1 MVLLG
6 RIDPNSSLLR
16 VFVPESVIPLGLLK
30 FSFASFSYCEQQNH
44 NHFVSP
50 ANERINL
57 TFGRD
62 YQPLIEVNRMVFA
75 VNYRDRTRLTL
86 DLPRPS
92 HAPRRQS
99 ERVEAPTVRV
109 LDNVPLNWNV
119 NDDDDDDDDD
129 PQQQQQGNYVAD
141 DDEERERVRR
151 APKLDPIG
159 DNELRVRFGFDPA
172 VTEMRFEALSKD
184 ANLNDFDVKT
194 MRTRDIVANLS
205 AFVTFW
211 GSSMG
216 VYGPQN
222 SLGFPYVR
230 AIPLTEA
237 EKKAMIDRMN
247 LPPQVEAPN
256 LSNHCFIELGL
267 PPGFGIGL
275 PMSGCWRMLGFHPDK
290 IRVIPQVGDAN
301 RTWVVGNANAG
312 SKYIAGESTNASGI
326 GSIVRS
332 SIPLEMTEFG
342 EDLMRSWQKRQGK
355 KEAELPADAL
365 LALHFAPRLVI
376 VPPEYFYVVN
386 LSRYTFPA
394 DKDGTLAMLNGL
406 LDVTM
411 GKAKEALG
419 CKLGFRIER
428 KLETGLDNKKRVV
441 FIADYNVADKGAC
454 FFVEYNFGSTDLS
467 KHFGLTSLD
476 LFIDFRQFRGRQ
488 QFNNKATLPASMVT
502 DKLVQTADAEIWMTK
517 NEINALSMQMRNV
530 KRRSIAPRFE
540 TSAFLERE
548 LEAFQRWQND
558 NPEQQPVN
566 VDPAAAPAADDQGA
580 AGGQAAAPAADD
592 QGAAGGQAAA
602 PAADDQGAAGGQAD
616 DDDDDQPAP
625 AADDDQ
631 PAQAADDDDDD
642 QNPLPPIR
650 VQVPNPLPRPRESYI
665 PLGSVTS
672 GACAG
677 EPNRNVPTD
686 FPNSF
691 IVISENGER
700 RDFFQELGHVCLAG
714 RFTNNG
720 IEPDK
725 TKSFLINNGSTGSHY
740 LDFYIYNAKNMAL
753 YENRSPNVG
762 LARCMLTLSN

>member
-6 RIDPNSSLLR
+6 RMDPNSSLLR
-16 VFVPESVIPLGLLK
+16 VFVPEGVIPLGLLK

-75 VNYRDRTRLTL
+75 VNYRDQTRLTL

-109 LDNVPLNWNV
+109 LDNEPLNWNDD
-119 NDDDDDDDDD
+119 NDDDDDD
-129 PQQQQQGNYVAD
+129 NYVAD
-141 DDEERERVRR
+141 DDEERDRVRR

-159 DNELRVRFGFDPA
+159 ENEMRVRFGFDPA
-172 VTEMRFEALSKD
+172 VNDMRFEALSKA
-184 ANLNDFDVKT
+184 ANLNDFDVT
-194 MRTRDIVANLS
+194 NMRTRDIVASLS

-211 GSSMG
+211 ANSMG
-216 VYGPQN
+216 VYGPEN

-237 EKKAMIDRMN
+237 EKKTIIDRMN
-247 LPPQVEAPN
+247 LPAQVEAPN
-256 LSNHCFIELGL
+256 LANHCFIELGL
-267 PPGFGIGL
+267 PPGFAISL
-275 PMSGCWRMLGFHPDK
+275 PMTGCWRMLGFHPDK
-290 IRVIPQVGDAN
+290 VKVIPQVGEAN
-301 RTWVVGNANAG
+301 RTWVVGNASAG
-312 SKYIAGESTNASGI
+312 YKYIAGESNNASGI

-332 SIPLEMTEFG
+332 SIPLEMTELG

-355 KEAELPADAL
+355 KETELPVDAL
-365 LALHFAPRLVI
+365 LALHFQPRLVI

-406 LDVTM
+406 VDVTM

-428 KLETGLDNKKRVV
+428 KLETGQDQKKRVV
-441 FIADYNVADKGAC
+441 IKADYNVADKGAC

-467 KHFGLTSLD
+467 NRFGLTGLD
-476 LFIDFRQFRGRQ
+476 LSIDFRIFRGQQ
-488 QFNNKATLPASMVT
+488 QFNNKATLAAGMVT
-502 DKLVQTADAEIWMTK
+502 DKLVQSADAETWMTK
-517 NEINALSMQMRNV
+517 NEIDALSMQMRNI
-530 KRRSIAPRFE
+530 KKRSIAPKFE

-548 LEAFQRWQND
+548 LEAFQRWEND
-558 NPEQQPVN
+558 NPEPHPVN
-566 VDPAAAPAADDQGA
+566 VDPAAADDQGAVGGAPAGADDQGA
-580 AGGQAAAPAADD
+580 AGGQAADNDDPPAPAAAEDD
-592 QGAAGGQAAA
+592 DPPA
-602 PAADDQGAAGGQAD
+602 PAAAED
-616 DDDDDQPAP
+616 DDPPAP
-625 AADDDQ
+625 AADDD
-631 PAQAADDDDDD
+631 P
-642 QNPLPPIR
+642 NPLPPIR

-677 EPNRNVPTD
+677 EPNRNVPTN

-714 RFTNNG
+714 RFANNG

-740 LDFYIYNAKNMAL
+740 LDFYVYNSKNMAL